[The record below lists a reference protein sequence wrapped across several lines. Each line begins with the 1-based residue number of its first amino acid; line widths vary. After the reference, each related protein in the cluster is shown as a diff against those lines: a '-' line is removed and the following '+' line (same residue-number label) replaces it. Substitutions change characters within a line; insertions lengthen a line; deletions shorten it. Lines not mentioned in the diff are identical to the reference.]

1 MNDVIIQIESPD
13 QPDVRDLLAASNAYA
28 ATLYPAESNHML
40 DTDRLRGP
48 DVSFFVARR
57 DGKVLGCAGLVKK
70 SADYVEIKRMYIDQ
84 AARGSGLG
92 KRLMEVL
99 NDEAH
104 RLGVD
109 YLRLETGI
117 HQPEAIAL
125 YRRDG
130 FTEIGAFGDYEPDPL
145 SVFMEKR
152 LSRTPLA

>member
-1 MNDVIIQIESPD
+1 MNEVIIQIESPD
-13 QPDVRDLLAASNAYA
+13 QPDVRDLLAASDAYA
-28 ATLYPAESNHML
+28 AALYPAESNHMF
-40 DTDRLRGP
+40 DIDSLRGP
-48 DVSFFVARR
+48 EVSFFVVRL
-57 DGKVLGCAGLVKK
+57 DGKALGCASLVKK
-70 SADYVEIKRMYIDQ
+70 STDYVEIKRMYVDE

-104 RLGVD
+104 RLGVN

-125 YRRDG
+125 YHRDG
-130 FTEIGAFGDYEPDPL
+130 FTDVGAFGDYEPDPL

-152 LSRTPLA
+152 L